1 MNQSSSESFSK
12 LFGELFGNLSDALPS
27 ELTQEA
33 SGQSLGELSRE
44 SSDESSDESS
54 NEFAKELSG
63 ESSGE
68 LSRESSGAS
77 SGELPDDWS
86 GEGASVLS
94 PVAPDYAP
102 DSAPNYTP
110 DSAPNY
116 APDSA
121 PGCAPGCAQNCAQD
135 DVQRDVQD
143 FAPSPPAAAPAS
155 SVSALGD
162 EAFDPSE
169 FLVLVVDDVLTNLQ
183 VVGSILDG
191 AGYETAFATSGQAAL
206 QQITVTLPDLILLDL
221 MMPGLD
227 GLDTCTHLRSNPAYA
242 SIPIIFLTAS
252 NEKSHLL
259 SAFQRGAADYVTK
272 PFNPLELLAR
282 VRIHLELKHTRD
294 RLATTLTTLQQAFQD
309 LQELATTDPLTG
321 LGNRRRFFDLA
332 EMTLRRAERYGGVF
346 GIILLDL
353 DHFKTVNDTYGH
365 ATGDEVLKA
374 LGRLIPN
381 LMRQSDCCCR
391 FGGEEFVIL
400 LPETGL
406 HESLMVAE
414 RLRQAVEHLQIPV
427 VGQATSP
434 ATKPAAMVRPTMS
447 AGVAIYRRTDMEV
460 DDVVNR
466 ADTALYAAK
475 AHGRNRVTSAIA
487 PPPL

>member
-1 MNQSSSESFSK
+1 M
-12 LFGELFGNLSDALPS
+12 G
-27 ELTQEA
+27 
-33 SGQSLGELSRE
+33 
-44 SSDESSDESS
+44 
-54 NEFAKELSG
+54 
-63 ESSGE
+63 
-68 LSRESSGAS
+68 
-77 SGELPDDWS
+77 
-86 GEGASVLS
+86 
-94 PVAPDYAP
+94 
-102 DSAPNYTP
+102 
-110 DSAPNY
+110 
-116 APDSA
+116 
-121 PGCAPGCAQNCAQD
+121 
-135 DVQRDVQD
+135 DV
-143 FAPSPPAAAPAS
+143 
-155 SVSALGD
+155 
-162 EAFDPSE
+162 AFDPSQ
-169 FLVLVVDDVLTNLQ
+169 FLILVVDDVLTNLQ

-206 QQITVTLPDLILLDL
+206 KQITVTLPDLILLDL

-227 GLDTCTHLRSNPAYA
+227 GLDTCTCLRSNPAYA

-252 NEKSHLL
+252 NEKTHLL

-332 EMTLRRAERYGGVF
+332 EMTLRRVERYGGVF

-353 DHFKTVNDTYGH
+353 DHFKAVNDTYGH

-374 LGRLIPN
+374 LGKLIPD

-406 HESLMVAE
+406 HETLMVAE
-414 RLRQAVEHLQIPV
+414 RLRQAVEHLEIPV
-427 VGQATSP
+427 LGQTTHSAAQSSVAQSPVAQSPVAQSP
-434 ATKPAAMVRPTMS
+434 AIVRPTMS

-466 ADTALYAAK
+466 ADTALYVAK